1 MKVNIQPIE
10 IIGKGTATQIQFR
23 GVDNFTDVCDL
34 QWEFLDTYDISLVN
48 GNEPIAS
55 TDYENWNG
63 NNQYPLQFLQSKLGF
78 QIL

>member
-1 MKVNIQPIE
+1 MKTSIQPIE

-34 QWEFLDTYDISLVN
+34 QWEFLNNQDIVLIN

-63 NNQYPLQFLQSKLGF
+63 NNTYPLQFLQNKLGF

>member
-1 MKVNIQPIE
+1 MITNIQPIE
-10 IIGKGTATQIQFR
+10 IIGKGTATKIQFR

-34 QWEFLDTYDISLVN
+34 QWEFLDSENLPLIN

-63 NNQYPLQFLQSKLGF
+63 NNQYPLEFLQTKLGF